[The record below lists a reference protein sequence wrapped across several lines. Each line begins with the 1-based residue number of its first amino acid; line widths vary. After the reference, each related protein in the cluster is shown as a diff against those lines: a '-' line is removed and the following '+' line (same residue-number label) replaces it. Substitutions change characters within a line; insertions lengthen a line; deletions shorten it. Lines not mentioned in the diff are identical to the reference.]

1 MNRFTANRTSVR
13 MPDGKPLC
21 VTVHSTHLD
30 ADKDGLVWNYDKR
43 SAWAFII
50 AEALNAYFIDKQVR
64 PPIRSE

>member
-1 MNRFTANRTSVR
+1 VSKFTANRTSVR

-30 ADKDGLVWNYDKR
+30 ADKNGVVGNYDKR

-50 AEALNAYFIDKQVR
+50 AEALNAYFLAKKDAK
-64 PPIRSE
+64 P

>member
-1 MNRFTANRTSVR
+1 MTKFTANRTSVR

-30 ADKDGLVWNYDKR
+30 ADKDGVIENYDKR

-50 AEALNAYFIDKQVR
+50 AEALNAYFLAKKEKQ
-64 PPIRSE
+64 S